1 MHVTTGVVGTL
12 QSQKG
17 RLNNLL
23 LLGEGIVWQQD
34 GHFVGERLTPVGPAE
49 AIPDW
54 DGLFVF
60 LSPLVR
66 KL

>member
-1 MHVTTGVVGTL
+1 MTTGVVGTL

-17 RLNNLL
+17 QLNNLL

-49 AIPDW
+49 AIPD
-54 DGLFVF
+54 GMAFL
-60 LSPLVR
+60 LSPSAGPLPII
-66 KL
+66 